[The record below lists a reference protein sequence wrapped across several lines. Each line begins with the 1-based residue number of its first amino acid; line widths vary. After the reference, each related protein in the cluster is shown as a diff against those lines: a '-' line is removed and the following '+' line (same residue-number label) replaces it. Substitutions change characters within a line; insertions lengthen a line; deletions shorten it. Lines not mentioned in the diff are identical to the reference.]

1 MSEPSTPPSFIA
13 IPALDNTFGALLIGT
28 FLGLM
33 LYGVLL
39 QQLFR
44 YSRLYTED
52 VVLLKVLVGTVI
64 VLETFHTVISAHI
77 CYNYLVSNYF
87 TPWNLLFGNWSID
100 LLPLSSG
107 LVILTSQSFFARRV
121 VAIGGKFRWI
131 AGIAIVLFVGELA
144 FYAAA
149 TVKAF
154 MLPTFKDFL
163 SVTWFIS
170 TGSAMAVTADFLLTS
185 VLIISLRRS
194 RTGFKQTDST
204 IDVLILFA
212 VNTGLITGYLQLLA
226 CVLFMAELTTQRPSL
241 CNILGIVFALI
252 LPSNLIYAAVGIV
265 GTKLY
270 ATTLL
275 AALNSRKSLVAR
287 GTRTFGLAQVSE
299 SSEGAGPSIALSIIS
314 RHTTNLNESRRTS
327 CAAPRSNSLRIPT
340 VLIEQDQRG
349 IGKFDNNIHIIKP
362 TLSEDFGPSSDV
374 WDASNRV

>member
-212 VNTGLITGYLQLLA
+212 VNTGLITG
-226 CVLFMAELTTQRPSL
+226 L